1 MISGV
6 SIENLYDEL
15 PFLGVLL
22 KKNQDVDVLHD
33 IKEKG
38 YSLRNW

>member
-6 SIENLYDEL
+6 SIENLYEDL

-22 KKNQDVDVLHD
+22 KKNQDVDVLND
-33 IKEKG
+33 IKTKG

>member
-6 SIENLYDEL
+6 SINDLYESM

-22 KKNQDVDVLHD
+22 KKNQDIDTFEE
-33 IKEKG
+33 IKTKG